1 MAAPDVSSITDY
13 GVTAQDG
20 FSTSLSSN
28 INAAATT
35 IVPNATTGYSDGDR
49 VFWYLDP
56 GESNEEV
63 VYGEINS
70 GQLIN
75 VVRGVVGSAQP
86 HTSSAVI
93 AEYVSSAHI
102 EVIREFL
109 ETEHNADGTHSAV
122 TANSINV
129 TDLTVSGTFTQSGVA
144 ADGWTATGGTH
155 SVSTGYNAGNRSFNI
170 ATSTDISGNV
180 SPGMRYRVTRGT
192 TPPTQCT
199 SLTAASS
206 QYASKTL
213 PTGISFT
220 NNFVMSAKVKLSSY
234 ATGGIISRQNGTSGW
249 DLIVNSSGQL
259 VGRAF
264 NGGAGNS
271 FNLTSFQSLPLNK
284 WVTVICQMDMT
295 VTTNSPTTNYITI
308 DGADAP
314 ATATRAGTNPTS
326 LVQAGNLQIGATN
339 SGSFFSGKISDAR
352 VWSAKRTQLQGSDDM
367 YNYPS
372 VTTNLVAHFKLN
384 GDFNDSSSNANN
396 LTASGGAVAT
406 DSDNPWKATEYGII
420 TKVTSSAIQVFCPEG
435 YGIPN
440 ETLTTPFYST
450 QSAPYGFPRDE
461 GKWVLESL
469 IENRTVA
476 TSTANTWYEIT
487 RVSVPIGAWLGVY
500 VASIH
505 HDGTTDAVRAVY
517 TCISETT
524 AAAPSDGSDT
534 TLRLTANNATD
545 VYCSHYS
552 EKQYVL
558 ASQADYHLNV
568 RAGGT
573 AASNL
578 IVGGGGG
585 KTALIFKCA
594 YL

>member
-406 DSDNPWKATEYGII
+406 DSDNPWNATEYGII

-450 QSAPYGFPRDE
+450 QSAPYGFPRGE
-461 GKWVLESL
+461 SKWV
-469 IENRTVA
+469 IERHFKTDEA
-476 TSTANTWYEIT
+476 AKTITSFAQWYGHQI
-487 RVSVPIGAWLGVY
+487 SIPIGDWSLGWE
-500 VASIH
+500 ASVQC
-505 HDGTTDAVRAVY
+505 GATTNNRFYTFAMSASTTDE
-517 TCISETT
+517 SE
-524 AAAPSDGSDT
+524 DN
-534 TLRLTANNATD
+534 LLTAYFRNDNNFD
-545 VYCSHYS
+545 EINSVYKSIDKTLTAQTTYYIITKVNAAQSHSINGS
-552 EKQYVL
+552 EETCVL
-558 ASQADYHLNV
+558 FA
-568 RAGGT
+568 R
-573 AASNL
+573 
-578 IVGGGGG
+578 
-585 KTALIFKCA
+585 CA